1 MISTIHS
8 NKIFPVLTFIT
19 VDQSFC
25 LPCWLDFEV
34 GHNLQLQHV
43 EVPRP
48 AGNFL
53 WAHRQTMRTLQ
64 KELENSGFTWQRSV
78 FFGHRF
84 KIWVIIPGI
93 QTTSAIKAA
102 KIGYEHL
109 ISMASKNLR
118 LRNLRNEVIC
128 LAKPFGC
135 FKRHLACG
143 LNICLFSSQF
153 GKMIQFD

>member
-1 MISTIHS
+1 
-8 NKIFPVLTFIT
+8 
-19 VDQSFC
+19 
-25 LPCWLDFEV
+25 
-34 GHNLQLQHV
+34 
-43 EVPRP
+43 
-48 AGNFL
+48 
-53 WAHRQTMRTLQ
+53 MRTLQ

-143 LNICLFSSQF
+143 LNICLFSSLF
-153 GKMIQFD
+153 GKLSNLTNIFQMGGSTTNQLFFLWRNLHKLDMMKREFSV